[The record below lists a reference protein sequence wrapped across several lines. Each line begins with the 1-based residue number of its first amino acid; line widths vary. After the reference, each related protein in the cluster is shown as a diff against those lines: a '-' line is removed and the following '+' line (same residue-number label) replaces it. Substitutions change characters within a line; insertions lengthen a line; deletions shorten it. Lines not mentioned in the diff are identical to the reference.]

1 MSIRRRHT
9 GFFMT
14 EVIIAIAIV
23 SFVMVL
29 FSIAIGRQFKGSQ
42 RLNDSRA
49 ATLLAEQTMVALQSG
64 TEAPSVPEKGQLK
77 VTALDT
83 ASTVKGLK
91 WATVDVQI
99 NGRSASLTGMIPA
112 AAKQKGGAK

>member
-1 MSIRRRHT
+1 MSIRRKHT
-9 GFFMT
+9 GFFST
-14 EVIIAIAIV
+14 EVIVSIAIV

-29 FSIAIGRQFKGSQ
+29 FTIAIGRQSKGSQ

-64 TEAPSVPEKGQLK
+64 SAAPNAPADAQLK

-83 ASTVKGLK
+83 ASAVKGLK
-91 WATVDVQI
+91 WATVDAQV
-99 NGRSASLTGMIPA
+99 NGRSATLTGMVPA
-112 AAKQKGGAK
+112 KSKLESGAK